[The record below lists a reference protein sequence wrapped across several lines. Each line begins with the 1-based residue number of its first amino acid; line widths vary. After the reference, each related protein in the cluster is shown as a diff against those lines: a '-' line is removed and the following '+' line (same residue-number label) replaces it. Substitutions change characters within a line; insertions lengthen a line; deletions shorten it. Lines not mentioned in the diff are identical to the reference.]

1 MIDAKFGVLAA
12 WLHKCS
18 CNVAVYVYRSRV
30 AKCEHII
37 KQPREGKV
45 IDQFFY
51 ILQEYTAKCFIRIR
65 ARLERE
71 SYAHTHHLRACV
83 ACMAVTK

>member
-1 MIDAKFGVLAA
+1 M
-12 WLHKCS
+12 
-18 CNVAVYVYRSRV
+18 

-51 ILQEYTAKCFIRIR
+51 ILQEYTLKCFIRIR

-71 SYAHTHHLRACV
+71 QYAHTAHSIYTASIHTHPQRSYSV
-83 ACMAVTK
+83 YAVTK